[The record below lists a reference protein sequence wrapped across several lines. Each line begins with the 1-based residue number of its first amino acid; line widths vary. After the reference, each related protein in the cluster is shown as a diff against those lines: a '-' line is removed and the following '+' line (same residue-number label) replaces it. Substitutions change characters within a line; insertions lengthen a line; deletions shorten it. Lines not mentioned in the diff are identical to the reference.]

1 MVIKVAADPVYERKG
16 NDLYMEVPID
26 MFTAVLGGK
35 TEVETLSGK
44 VVLSIPPG
52 TQPGQTFRLAKKGL
66 PLLKSPDQHGDLY
79 VR

>member
-1 MVIKVAADPVYERKG
+1 
-16 NDLYMEVPID
+16 

-52 TQPGQTFRLAKKGL
+52 TQSGQTFRLAKERAAPVK
-66 PLLKSPDQHGDLY
+66 
-79 VR
+79 VRLTSTVTYTSG